1 MRIFIAASPPPGHP
15 KPAGPRNCRDSN
27 EPRMTLVHL
36 ILPNLT
42 IGKFY
47 IVMHAVVAAIRD
59 TSLNKLWGCARRAAM
74 ANQART
80 FAYGRQLLV
89 RYHHVIDA
97 MFDWLP
103 NALWVLVSSHVKMRP
118 R

>member
-1 MRIFIAASPPPGHP
+1 
-15 KPAGPRNCRDSN
+15 
-27 EPRMTLVHL
+27 MTLVHL

-42 IGKFY
+42 IGKFD
-47 IVMHAVVAAIRD
+47 IVMHALVAAIRD

-89 RYHHVIDA
+89 RYHHVTDA

-103 NALWVLVSSHVKMRP
+103 NALWVLVSDSCEDAASLKRLGLDKSLAGEGRGATNDSEFCNIV
-118 R
+118 